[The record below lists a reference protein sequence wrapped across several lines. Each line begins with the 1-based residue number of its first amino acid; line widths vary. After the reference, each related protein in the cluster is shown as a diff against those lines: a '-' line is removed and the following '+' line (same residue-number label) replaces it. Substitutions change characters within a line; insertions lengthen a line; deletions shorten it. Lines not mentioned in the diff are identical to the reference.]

1 MSTSV
6 SAFETITRF
15 AELSAR
21 LNEGFADRTRVLETV
36 GLDESTWARFE
47 SQCAT
52 ALAEDIDNVLAL
64 RFSDAFAAERGI
76 LALRRSSTVLPACD
90 PRFLNNDAQSWR
102 QEAAAVP
109 LDASHVAPPPLF
121 FGDEDT
127 EDPAWASLQV
137 LSVAGDMDRTAE
149 FAARRPG
156 PVLPFSSAR
165 GIEESGVRSVPVARG
180 AEPPSRLALAPPD
193 TTVELATN
201 AARVPALPFAAPG
214 SPGRRL
220 HSFDSQTGQPLATPY
235 WAGDAADPTKSA

>member
-21 LNEGFADRTRVLETV
+21 LNEGFADRTRVLETA
-36 GLDESTWARFE
+36 GLDESSWERFE

-52 ALAEDIDNVLAL
+52 ALAEDMDNVLAL
-64 RFSDAFAAERGI
+64 RFSDVYAAERG
-76 LALRRSSTVLPACD
+76 LLSLSRSSTVLPACD

-102 QEAAAVP
+102 EEAAAVP

-127 EDPAWASLQV
+127 EDPAWPSPQLLA
-137 LSVAGDMDRTAE
+137 VAADMDQTAE
-149 FAARRPG
+149 FAARHPG
-156 PVLPFSSAR
+156 PVLPFVGAR
-165 GIEESGVRSVPVARG
+165 GIEESGVRSVPVARC
-180 AEPPSRLALAPPD
+180 AAPPSRIALAAPD
-193 TTVELATN
+193 TTAELATN
-201 AARVPALPFAAPG
+201 AARVPALPFADPG
-214 SPGRRL
+214 PPGRRL

-235 WAGDAADPTKSA
+235 WVGDAADPTKSA